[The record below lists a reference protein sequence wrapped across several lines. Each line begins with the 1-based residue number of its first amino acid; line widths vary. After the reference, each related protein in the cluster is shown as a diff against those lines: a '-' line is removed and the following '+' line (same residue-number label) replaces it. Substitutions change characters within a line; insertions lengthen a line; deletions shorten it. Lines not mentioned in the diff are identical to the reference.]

1 MKRRIIFSGLLVG
14 SMVVLLSSCTV
25 ASDID
30 FSDSNEAKEA
40 MNAATSIL
48 VEGDLDNINQAGD
61 ILADNQIAGFLEES
75 GMIDTKWTISVN
87 EDPWFYLKFV
97 TDEDIN
103 NKDNASTTYGYY
115 DSDDNCLGYAQ
126 LQYLENDD
134 DDYSYYL
141 IFMDENGNEKDYY
154 ASEDGD
160 ILYDSDGNEIGKGV
174 AKQERKDSSKCY
186 VEIDTDKDSEVDLAD
201 KMAMCLKLYKNL
213 DEEYSN
219 TKK

>member
-1 MKRRIIFSGLLVG
+1 MKRRSIFSGLLVG

-160 ILYDSDGNEIGKGV
+160 ILYDSEGNEIGKGV

-186 VEIDTDKDSEVDLAD
+186 VEIDTDKDSEVDLVD
-201 KMAMCLKLYKNL
+201 KMAMYLKLYKNL